1 MQERKDTV
9 DHAGLFEQCLPGKGT
24 QQEIHPHGKD
34 EDKYDHA
41 VLAAFPAAQDHGKRV
56 REQQTDHSCDQGQK
70 EREL

>member
-1 MQERKDTV
+1 MPRTMACGVLMIFK
-9 DHAGLFEQCLPGKGT
+9 AGKGT

-70 EREL
+70 EREP